1 MEKTKKKKRK
11 KEENKKRRSKRRR
24 KKRKRKKSQK
34 KKRIME
40 VKKIAEKWK
49 IWDNKKEVI
58 KSEEKAKKLVSQ
70 RFYKWIHVFRKK
82 ASERMLIKKVWDH
95 VIETK
100 ERFVSRKV
108 KAYLL
113 SREEKGEVCEFV
125 EKQLKKGY
133 IQLLKL
139 FQTALVF
146 FVGKKDSKK

>member
-1 MEKTKKKKRK
+1 
-11 KEENKKRRSKRRR
+11 
-24 KKRKRKKSQK
+24 
-34 KKRIME
+34 ME

-58 KSEEKAKKLVSQ
+58 KSEEKAKKLVPQ
-70 RFYKWIHVFRKK
+70 RFYKQIHVFKKK

-100 ERFVSRKV
+100 ERFVSGKV
-108 KAYLL
+108 KVYLL